1 MNSVI
6 KELYNALRQPPY
18 VLSVEKLWLAYS
30 TKQPD
35 KVKTPNVVNQL
46 ADIISLIRF
55 QLGQSTELTSFSADV
70 ARRFQAW
77 TFDKQKGGFKFTPE
91 QSEWLRLIRDH
102 IAASIEVTVDDLEL
116 SPFDS
121 MGGLG
126 KFYQLFKDYEGG
138 YENVLKEMD
147 YALIEA

>member
-1 MNSVI
+1 
-6 KELYNALRQPPY
+6 
-18 VLSVEKLWLAYS
+18 LWFAYGI
-30 TKQPD
+30 KQPD
-35 KVKTPNVVNQL
+35 KVKTPNVVGQL

-55 QLGQSTELTSFSADV
+55 QLGQSTELGSFSADV

-77 TFDKQKGGFKFTPE
+77 TFDKQKGSFKFTSE

-102 IAASIEVTVDDLEL
+102 IAASIAVTEDDLEL

-138 YENVLKEMD
+138 YEYVLEEMN
-147 YALIEA
+147 YALMAA